1 MEIFTT
7 MITPFT
13 KDGGVDYETAKKY
26 VDFYFE
32 SGIDGIF
39 AVCQSSEI
47 FYLSLEERVKLNRL
61 VYERAKELEK
71 KSGKTF
77 TVVSSGHVSDSIEDQ
92 ARAQSLLCSGWIFDL
107 YWEFHILCECLTGRG
122 ESAPMVRSKVAPCY
136 LMRLVLDVNPLGARG
151 WRPGTSGT
159 CGLCPPCRDTVG

>member
-13 KDGGVDYETAKKY
+13 KSGEVDYKTAEKY

-61 VYERAKELEK
+61 VYQRAKQLEK
-71 KSGKTF
+71 ESG
-77 TVVSSGHVSDSIEDQ
+77 
-92 ARAQSLLCSGWIFDL
+92 RALWKFGI
-107 YWEFHILCECLTGRG
+107 
-122 ESAPMVRSKVAPCY
+122 
-136 LMRLVLDVNPLGARG
+136 
-151 WRPGTSGT
+151 
-159 CGLCPPCRDTVG
+159 